1 MTEVIDR
8 EGVMNRIYT
17 FLTLT
22 LALSSIFYYLSITT
36 GSVGR
41 YGVFWMWSP
50 GFAAILTQMRYRD
63 VVRDFGWRL
72 PNRIYLL
79 DGYLTPL
86 VYSAVIYGLVWV
98 TGIGG
103 FKPTGLTQI
112 LIYATLGLV
121 TACLAALGEELGWR
135 GLLVPQMVKVT
146 SFTRTSIICGLI
158 WAAWHYPMI
167 LFADYKSGAPL
178 WFVVPVFTVTVVG
191 MSFYVNWLRLA
202 SGSLWP
208 TVVFHGATN
217 LFIQQIFLDMTVM
230 KPLTVYFVDD
240 FGLGYMAAMLVL
252 GFMAY
257 RNRGRLPK

>member
-1 MTEVIDR
+1 MADAIDR
-8 EGVMNRIYT
+8 WGVMNRVYT
-17 FLTLT
+17 FLALT
-22 LALSSIFYYLSITT
+22 LALSSVFYYLAFSS
-36 GSVGR
+36 GSAGR
-41 YGVFWMWSP
+41 YGAFWMWCP
-50 GFAAILTQMRYRD
+50 GLAAVLTSMRYRD
-63 VVRDFGWRL
+63 VVRDFGWGM

-103 FKPTGLTQI
+103 FKPPRLTQT

-135 GLLVPQMVKVT
+135 GLLVPQMAKIT
-146 SFTRTSIICGLI
+146 SFTRASALSGLI

-167 LFADYKSGAPL
+167 LFADYNSGAPL
-178 WFVVPVFTVTVVG
+178 WFVVPVFTATVVG
-191 MSFYVNWLRLA
+191 ASFYVNWLRLA

-208 TVVFHGATN
+208 AVVFHGATN

-230 KPLTVYFVDD
+230 KPLTPYFVDD
-240 FGLGYMAAMLVL
+240 FGLGYTAAMLVL
-252 GFMAY
+252 GFMAW